1 MEPLAAAVGE
11 RHKRMRVAEGTW
23 ARTCLAGALLM
34 ALGLGPHAVGL
45 GEGETVKKLNKYNG
59 KPDAITEGRALFLKY
74 GCSACHGVG
83 GGGGMGP
90 PLTDD
95 VWKFGSSDEV
105 LYKLIKGQIPE
116 ATMPK
121 VGEQLTDDEV
131 WKVIAYIRSVYA
143 GDPSKIDW

>member
-1 MEPLAAAVGE
+1 MTALAPGLNAGGLAQDQAA
-11 RHKRMRVAEGTW
+11 
-23 ARTCLAGALLM
+23 
-34 ALGLGPHAVGL
+34 
-45 GEGETVKKLNKYNG
+45 KKLNKFTG
-59 KPDAITEGRALFLKY
+59 KPDAIKEGRALYLKY

-105 LYKLIKGQIPE
+105 LYKLIKGEISN

-121 VGEQLTDDEV
+121 VGAQLTDDEI
-131 WKVIAYIRSVYA
+131 WKVIAFIRSVYV
-143 GDPSKIDW
+143 GDKSKIDW